1 MGVIAMAARVSGQ
14 VPPSLQRRPFRV
26 LRPQDAGEVYA
37 HPRAEV
43 ARLARLG
50 GLHRLATGY
59 YAITPADRIDVPWYP
74 ELEAAALGIAA
85 ADYGVRPVAL
95 MGLSAARRHGAIPR
109 ALGVAVV
116 AVPKQRPVLR
126 LSDRDGSV
134 VFVRRDAERL
144 DLQRTDTELGSGW
157 VTGIEQTL
165 LDLAARPDQGGLPDA
180 AAEAVAALRP
190 SADRTLLTDLATAQ
204 RRRPTL
210 HRLLDG

>member
-1 MGVIAMAARVSGQ
+1 MSGRAEGQ
-14 VPPSLQRRPFRV
+14 VPPSLRRRPFRV

-37 HPRAEV
+37 HPRVEM

-50 GLHRLATGY
+50 GLRRLANGY
-59 YAITPADRIDVPWYP
+59 YAITPADRIDLPWYP
-74 ELEAAALGIAA
+74 ELEAAALGIAV
-85 ADYGVRPVAL
+85 ADYGVPAVAL

-126 LSDRDGSV
+126 LADRDASI
-134 VFVRRDAERL
+134 VFVPRDVDRL
-144 DLQRTDTELGSGW
+144 ELQRTDTELGNGW
-157 VTGIEQTL
+157 VTGVQQTL

-180 AAEAVAALRP
+180 AAEAVAALLPR
-190 SADRTLLTDLATAQ
+190 ADRSLLTDLATAQ